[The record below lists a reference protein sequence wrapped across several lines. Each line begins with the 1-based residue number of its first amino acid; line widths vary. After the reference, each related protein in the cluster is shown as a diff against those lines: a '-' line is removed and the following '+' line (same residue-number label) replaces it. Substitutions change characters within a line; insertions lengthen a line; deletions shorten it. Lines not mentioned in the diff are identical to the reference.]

1 MNRKLNDIERFWQ
14 ELKRRRVVH
23 VITVYVAIAFGIL
36 QLVDI
41 IGPSL
46 KWPDWTMTFV
56 IVLL

>member
-1 MNRKLNDIERFWQ
+1 MDRKSNNIEKFWQ
-14 ELKRRRVVH
+14 ELKRRKVIH

-46 KWPDWTMTFV
+46 Q
-56 IVLL
+56 